1 MERDRHRDDHLPSPD
16 REPDLLPVDGHLDP
30 WSDTT
35 EGRGLERRN
44 PYESTSAQTPFGPS
58 PETVGIPNMVRSRP
72 RTGPG
77 QSRRPRLA
85 RALGL
90 LLLLLVLAPAL
101 VRGLAWTYRTLSA
114 WVG

>member
-1 MERDRHRDDHLPSPD
+1 MEREDHRDDHRPNPD
-16 REPDLLPVDGHLDP
+16 RERDLLPADGLLDP

-35 EGRGLERRN
+35 EGGGLERSN
-44 PYESTSAQTPFGPS
+44 PYESTSAQTPFGAS
-58 PETVGIPNMVRSRP
+58 SETVGIPNMVRSRP
-72 RTGPG
+72 RTGPA

-90 LLLLLVLAPAL
+90 LLLLLVLGPAL
-101 VRGLAWTYRTLSA
+101 LNGIAWTYRTLSA